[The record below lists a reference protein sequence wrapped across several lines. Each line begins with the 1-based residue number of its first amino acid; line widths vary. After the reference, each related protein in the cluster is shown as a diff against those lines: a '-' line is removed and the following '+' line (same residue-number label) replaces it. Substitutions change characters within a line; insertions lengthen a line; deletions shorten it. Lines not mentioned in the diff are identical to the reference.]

1 MGDQQMTAWLRPNTE
16 GFAHMAGA
24 GRMGLDEKAV
34 LDPQLRV
41 HGLHGLQIVDVSV
54 MPAVVSAHPQAAV
67 MAIAERAS
75 DLILGRPVERHD
87 LTL

>member
-1 MGDQQMTAWLRPNTE
+1 MSDQQMTAWLRANTE
-16 GFAHMAGA
+16 GSAHMAGA
-24 GRMGLDEKAV
+24 CRMGLDENAV
-34 LDPQLRV
+34 VDPQLRV
-41 HGLHGLQIVDVSV
+41 HGLDGLRIVDVSV